1 MYRMVKLDKKIFGTL
16 FLSMFAAITGVG
28 IVVPLLPVYAHDLGA
43 SGIYIGLIFGSFS
56 ISRTVFLPYFGRLS
70 DKKGRKPFI
79 ISGLFAYALVSVAFT
94 FSETVE
100 SLIFIRFLQGI
111 GSAMVMPV
119 VQAYI
124 GEITP
129 QGREGFTMG
138 MFNMSLFFGLSIGP
152 LMGGVINDVMGLK
165 PTFIFMGFLSL
176 ISFFLSL
183 IFLPPTKTEKHIRR
197 EKELASW
204 KTLLKDQELA
214 GLFLFRFA
222 HTTCIGIIWGFMPVY
237 ADSEFSVSSSLI
249 GLLLM
254 LMVAIS
260 GSLHVPMGLL
270 ADRINKK
277 GLVFFGGLITCFTV
291 YFFAWE
297 TSVRGLIVNCIIF
310 GIGGGMSMPAL
321 MALAVLK
328 GNKTGVMGSVMALL
342 TMAHSTGMLAGSLLA
357 GLVMDFF
364 ELRKAFPF
372 GAAIMLIGL
381 VSFMLLVKYQ
391 IEDNDSG
398 TN

>member
-1 MYRMVKLDKKIFGTL
+1 MVKLDKKIFGTL
-16 FLSMFAAITGVG
+16 FFSMFAAITGVG

-94 FSETVE
+94 FSKTVE

-129 QGREGFTMG
+129 PGREGFTMG

-152 LMGGVINDVMGLK
+152 LMGGVINDIMGLK

-176 ISFFLSL
+176 VSFFLSL
-183 IFLPPTKTEKHIRR
+183 IFLPPTKTEKIIGR
-197 EKELASW
+197 EREMASW
-204 KTLLKDQELA
+204 KSLLKDKEIA
-214 GLFLFRFA
+214 GLFMFRFA
-222 HTTCIGIIWGFMPVY
+222 YTTCIGIIWGFMPVF
-237 ADSEFSVSSSLI
+237 ADSEFKISSSLI

-260 GSLHVPMGLL
+260 GALHVPMGIL

-277 GLVFFGGLITCFTV
+277 RLVLIGGVITCFTV

-297 TSVRGLIVNCIIF
+297 TRIEGLILNCIIF
-310 GIGGGMSMPAL
+310 GIGGGISMPAL

-342 TMAHSTGMLAGSLLA
+342 TMAHSTGMLVGSLLA
-357 GLVMDFF
+357 GVIMDYF
-364 ELRKAFPF
+364 ELRMAFPF

-381 VSFMLLVKYQ
+381 VSFMLLINSRDEKNKH
-391 IEDNDSG
+391 EHLPS
-398 TN
+398 